1 MPATAPSPTAPSRRT
16 ARAFSMERGKTL
28 EDFRALPEG
37 TLAELIDGDLII
49 MAASP
54 TPLHQ
59 RVSARL
65 GFALYSFVQEHGLG
79 EVLSAPLD
87 VFLTETNAFQPD
99 LLFVSNER
107 QGIIEER
114 VEGAPDLVVEIL
126 SPSTGYYDLTKKR
139 RVYREHGVK
148 EYWMVDPMERRIEV
162 LWNSGEVF
170 ERVAEAR
177 EEGTVASRLLDGF
190 AVDLRALF
198 PPPRTDKA

>member
-1 MPATAPSPTAPSRRT
+1 MLAPVPSPTAPSKHT
-16 ARAFSMERGKTL
+16 ARAFSIEPGKTL

-37 TLAELIDGDLII
+37 TLAELIDGDLIL

-65 GFALYSFVQEHGLG
+65 SFALYSFVQEHGLG

-99 LLFVSNER
+99 IFFLSNER

-114 VEGAPDLVVEIL
+114 VEGAPDLVGEIL

-139 RVYREHGVK
+139 RVYQEHGVK
-148 EYWMVDPMERRIEV
+148 EYWIVDPMERCVEV
-162 LWNSGEVF
+162 LWNSSEAF

-177 EEGTVASRLLDGF
+177 GEGAVASRLLDGF
-190 AVDLRALF
+190 TVELNSLF
-198 PPPRTDKA
+198 PARKK